1 MSKNALLVISALTQF
16 VITTGTALSVVGAA
30 TNDGISQAAWILAV
44 VGGLI
49 AAAKDI
55 RTFIA
60 EPPK

>member
-16 VITTGTALSVVGAA
+16 VITTGTALSVVGAT
-30 TNDGISQAAWILAV
+30 TNDGISQTAWILAV